1 MSYCKKCGAYIPD
14 ADNVCPACGAKRDED
29 TAGSSG
35 PARAAAREAKE
46 SRESN
51 AGGTHGSAGKQSGE
65 YHGTYQSGE
74 YRSGTYYSGY
84 TAPNANAERYSSEYD
99 ADAYENRSLAY
110 LCYLGVLMVIPYFLK
125 PDSQF
130 IRYHCNQGL
139 LLILLCVLSS
149 VCYQIPILG
158 WIAGTAGWFLA
169 VYSFIKGMTNVS
181 RGKRSPLPVIGQI
194 TLIK

>member
-14 ADNVCPACGAKRDED
+14 ADNICPACGARTDEGAD
-29 TAGSSG
+29 GSSG
-35 PARAAAREAKE
+35 SARATAYEKAEYRDSGEYR
-46 SRESN
+46 SGVN
-51 AGGTHGSAGKQSGE
+51 QSGE

-74 YRSGTYYSGY
+74 YQSGTYYSGHVNE
-84 TAPNANAERYSSEYD
+84 TQNAGRYSSEYD
-99 ADAYENRSLAY
+99 ADAAENRALAY

-149 VCYQIPILG
+149 MCYQIPILG
-158 WIAGTAGWFLA
+158 WMAGTAGWFLA
-169 VYSFIKGMTNVS
+169 VFCFFRGMANVS
-181 RGKRSPLPVIGQI
+181 KGRRSPLPVIGQI
-194 TLIK
+194 TLFK